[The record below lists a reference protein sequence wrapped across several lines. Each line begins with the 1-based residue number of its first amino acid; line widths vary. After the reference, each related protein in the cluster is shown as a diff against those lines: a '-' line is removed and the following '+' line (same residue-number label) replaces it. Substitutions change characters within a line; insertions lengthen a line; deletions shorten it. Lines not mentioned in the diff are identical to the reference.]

1 MHCLSHSTP
10 GQCGRRAGGPWNGRG
25 PILVWV
31 WQATML
37 CSTGE
42 VIIYLVLLRYDVWS
56 SVFGGKRRLSL
67 LWELLTQHN
76 SGIEPGV
83 DFCDGGIRCK
93 TLKLPSGTVWGGT
106 WGRHR
111 EFLTWP
117 WDSGGKKHTGSN
129 PRGKSQACVNPS
141 RAVYLS
147 GWGQLHGHGY
157 CFHVSVQHYLMEQDY
172 VTGEACWLFL
182 RMLRDQLQSRDFRVS
197 ETWSSDLGSATRK
210 LCVYEST

>member
-56 SVFGGKRRLSL
+56 SVFGGKRGLSL

-111 EFLTWP
+111 EFLTWA
-117 WDSGGKKHTGSN
+117 WDSGEKKHTGSN

-147 GWGQLHGHGY
+147 GWGQLHGAWILFPCLSPTLFDGTRLCHRRGLLAL
-157 CFHVSVQHYLMEQDY
+157 SEDAAWPITEQ
-172 VTGEACWLFL
+172 GL
-182 RMLRDQLQSRDFRVS
+182 
-197 ETWSSDLGSATRK
+197 
-210 LCVYEST
+210 